1 MDNRSEIPG
10 VYIYRLA
17 QEMEISL
24 AATQSFN
31 MYPEINGEVIAW
43 MALDPIKNYWV
54 IRAFDI
60 AIDNRTELVW
70 GLSAPSALSISDTY
84 LAYFDLPVTVFGW
97 RVYKK
102 LLFGTETAPAIP
114 PSGMNVRTGKDVV
127 VYQDNSVTGGS
138 GNWNI
143 FVWMPGRA
151 PVKITDDSSD
161 HLYPATDGK
170 TVVWQDDRNGNWCIY
185 AYNLDTGKEYAI
197 YKAKGDQIVPRIG
210 AGGGI
215 VWVDDRSGNEDA
227 YFCENYGP

>member
-84 LAYFDLPVTVFGW
+84 LAYFDLSVTVFGW

-114 PSGMNVRTGKDVV
+114 PSGMNVRTGK
-127 VYQDNSVTGGS
+127 
-138 GNWNI
+138 
-143 FVWMPGRA
+143 
-151 PVKITDDSSD
+151 
-161 HLYPATDGK
+161 
-170 TVVWQDDRNGNWCIY
+170 
-185 AYNLDTGKEYAI
+185 
-197 YKAKGDQIVPRIG
+197 
-210 AGGGI
+210 GGGLPGQFSHRRQRQLEHLRL
-215 VWVDDRSGNEDA
+215 DAGKSAGEDHR
-227 YFCENYGP
+227 